1 MPDAEWFRYIIST
14 LLMLIFGSYAYTNR
28 ALSKVWDA
36 IDRLNRTVYD
46 VALGITKIKD
56 NELAHVKE
64 LEQRVIRLEAKAE
77 E

>member
-28 ALSKVWDA
+28 ALSRVWGA
-36 IDRLNRTVYD
+36 
-46 VALGITKIKD
+46 ITKIKD

-64 LEQRVIRLEAKAE
+64 LERRVTRLEAKAE
-77 E
+77 RE